1 MMNTPSPRSDPDFKI
16 PRCVTPP
23 PRENE
28 CEVECN
34 LCALDPVCALLDYGS
49 EQVELAKGVLFRRQ
63 RVARGETLFRSGD
76 PFHSLFAVKSG
87 SFIMLHKKEHQPDQV
102 AGFQFAG
109 DLIGADG
116 MAGEHYPCTV
126 RALEPSS
133 VCELRMARLQRPGRS
148 LEAFQRGIIAILG
161 QEIAFCHGLHASL
174 VRQNGEQRLA
184 AFFLSLSSR
193 HRARGMPELEFKLTM
208 TRSDIASYLGLSR
221 ETVTRGLSRLQQEGT
236 IRVSGKRVRLERVDL
251 LECLA
256 GNTPGA

>member
-1 MMNTPSPRSDPDFKI
+1 MMNNPSPRREPEFKI
-16 PRCVTPP
+16 LRCDTPP
-23 PRENE
+23 SRENE
-28 CEVECN
+28 SEVECN
-34 LCALDPVCALLDYGS
+34 LCSLDPICALLDYGS
-49 EQVELAKGVLFRRQ
+49 EKVELAKGVLFRRQ

-87 SFIMLHKKEHQPDQV
+87 SFIMLHKKEQHPDQV

-133 VCELRMARLQRPGRS
+133 VCELRMARLQQPGRS
-148 LEAFQRGIIAILG
+148 LEAFQRGIISILG

-193 HRARGMPELEFKLTM
+193 HRARGMPGSEFRLTM

-221 ETVTRGLSRLQQEGT
+221 ETVTRGLSRLQKEGT
-236 IRVSGKRVRLERVDL
+236 VTVSGKRVRLERFDL
-251 LECLA
+251 LEGLA
-256 GNTPGA
+256 GNTSCA